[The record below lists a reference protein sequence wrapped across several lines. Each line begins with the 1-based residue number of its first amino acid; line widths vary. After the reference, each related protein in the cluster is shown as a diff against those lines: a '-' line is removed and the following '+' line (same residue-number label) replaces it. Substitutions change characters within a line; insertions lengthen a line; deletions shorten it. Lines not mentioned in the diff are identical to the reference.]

1 MIDDDRFAATA
12 PPVGLQDPHHDQRAR
27 IGGESLRRPTT
38 NRVRRHRP
46 VPWREFALFAA
57 LAGPNF
63 ALVLVF
69 GYWPVVYN
77 VILSFER
84 WDMISPI
91 RQFVGWDNWVS
102 LFTTD
107 GIGRILFQTF
117 VLLVSVTGGSL
128 VIGLGM
134 ALLLDQ
140 RLFGRRLGRT
150 LAFAPYVIGSATTA
164 MIWLF
169 LFDPNFGLI
178 KSLLGIIGLSSPRWM
193 SDASWAMPGMI
204 IVHIWRHAGFVAIIY
219 IAGLQSI
226 PRELKEAAIID
237 GAGAARRLVRV
248 TLPLLT
254 PITYFLLVT
263 TVISTFQAFDLIA
276 IMTHGV
282 PGTATQV
289 LSWHIYELGFVRN
302 DAGMAGAA
310 GTLMFVLLLTITA
323 LQTRFVRRSVNDS

>member
-1 MIDDDRFAATA
+1 MASEHQSAVATSSLRLPEQGRRQRNAGPGAQHGPSGPSARRPPIPWRQYGLFIALTA
-12 PPVGLQDPHHDQRAR
+12 PNV
-27 IGGESLRRPTT
+27 
-38 NRVRRHRP
+38 
-46 VPWREFALFAA
+46 ALI
-57 LAGPNF
+57 
-63 ALVLVF
+63 LVF

-77 VILSFER
+77 VILSLQR
-84 WDMISPI
+84 WDMISPMPEFI
-91 RQFVGWDNWVS
+91 GLDNWVA

-107 GIGRILFQTF
+107 DLGRIMFQTF
-117 VLLVSVTGGSL
+117 VLLISVTLGSL
-128 VIGLGM
+128 ALGLGM

-178 KSLLGIIGLSSPRWM
+178 KSMLGMVGLESPRWM
-193 SDASWAMPGMI
+193 SDAAWAMPAMI

-237 GAGAARRLVRV
+237 GAGAWHRFTNV
-248 TLPLLT
+248 TAPLLT
-254 PITYFLLVT
+254 PVTYFLLVT

-276 IMTHGV
+276 IMTGGG

-289 LSWHIYELGFVRN
+289 LSWHIYELGFVRSN
-302 DAGMAGAA
+302 AGLAGASA
-310 GTLMFVLLLTITA
+310 TMMFVLLLVITA
-323 LQTRFVRRSVNDS
+323 LQTRFVRRSVNDT

>member
-1 MIDDDRFAATA
+1 MADDLRSAVATSETT
-12 PPVGLQDPHHDQRAR
+12 R
-27 IGGESLRRPTT
+27 RRPI
-38 NRVRRHRP
+38 
-46 VPWREFALFAA
+46 PWKEYGLFVA
-57 LAGPNF
+57 LAAPNV

-77 VILSFER
+77 VIMSFQR
-84 WDMISPI
+84 WDMISPFPEFI
-91 RQFVGWDNWVS
+91 GMDNWVA

-107 GIGRILFQTF
+107 GLGGILFRTL
-117 VLLVSVTGGSL
+117 VLLISVTLGSL
-128 VIGLGM
+128 ILGLGI

-140 RLFGRRLGRT
+140 RLIGRRVART

-178 KSLLGIIGLSSPRWM
+178 KSLLGTVGVDSPRWM
-193 SDASWAMPGMI
+193 SDAAWAMPAMI

-219 IAGLQSI
+219 IAGLQSV

-237 GAGAARRLVRV
+237 GAGAWHRFTSV
-248 TLPLLT
+248 TAPLLT

-276 IMTHGV
+276 IMTGGG

-289 LSWHIYELGFVRN
+289 LSWHIYELGFVRSN
-302 DAGMAGAA
+302 AGLAGASA
-310 GTLMFVLLLTITA
+310 TMMFVLLLVITA